1 MKVDNM
7 SVEGRP
13 LDDGELIRRAQAG
26 DIAAYEELVV
36 RYQDLAL
43 RAAYVVLGQ
52 QDLAE
57 DAVQSAFIKA
67 YYALDRFRPGTTFR
81 PWLLTIVA
89 HEARNQGRSASR
101 RRGHE
106 LRLAEGRPRDDAA
119 PSPEEAAFDREQR
132 EILLR
137 AVNGLKLDD
146 RLVIAYRYFLD
157 LSEAEMAEALGC
169 ARGTVKSRLSR
180 ALGRLREML
189 GASAGELQE
198 AVHD

>member
-1 MKVDNM
+1 MKIENM

-26 DIAAYEELVV
+26 DIAAYQELVV

-43 RAAYVVLGQ
+43 RAAYVILGQ

-57 DAVQSAFIKA
+57 DAVQSTFIKA
-67 YYALDRFRPGTTFR
+67 YYALGRFRPDAAFR

-106 LRLAEGRPRDDAA
+106 LRLVEGRPRDDAA
-119 PSPEEAAFDREQR
+119 PSPEEAAFAQEQSA
-132 EILLR
+132 ILLR
-137 AVNGLKLDD
+137 AVNRLKLDD
-146 RLVIAYRYFLD
+146 RLVIAFRYFLD
-157 LSEAEMAEALGC
+157 LSEAEMAQTLGC

-180 ALGRLREML
+180 ALQRLREML
-189 GASAGELQE
+189 GVSDGELQE
-198 AVHD
+198 VVHD